1 MNGCV
6 FKRKLK
12 SGTSWGYYFA
22 AGRDP
27 DGKRIQIFKSG
38 FETKGAASK
47 ASRAAIE
54 DYEKTHGKVTC
65 HRGILGRISWG
76 YIFGEEDK
84 IGLDSQAAAEVA
96 LQAAVD
102 RRAAAEA
109 IPAEVDPTFPEYIR
123 YWLTEHAGR
132 RCAPKT
138 LERYKELAE
147 YLIRQLGETR
157 LNDLTTAQ
165 IQRAI
170 HRLEDCGGRVT
181 KDHPDGRPLAPKTV
195 RHIGTLLYTCLAEA
209 DRLGVLK
216 IPHPMANKRVR
227 LPRLVKRDP
236 AVLDK
241 EKLRALFARARD
253 TRLYPVVVL
262 ASATGCRRG
271 ELLALL
277 WTDLNDNTGELSV
290 SKSLEQTKA
299 GLRVKSTKS
308 EKPRRFVIPDWAISV
323 LADHRTE
330 QENDKR
336 LFGLDYQ
343 DHGLIFCQPNGAY
356 YSPDREGARVVE
368 LMRAVGLEGV
378 SLHSLR
384 HSYASEL
391 LSKGVPLAV
400 VSERLGHADQNITL
414 SIYSHA
420 MPADTRA
427 AAKVWQ
433 DAMAD
438 VIEDS
443 RKPGAQRMFADVCT
457 RGTHRRGFVERKGRK
472 VAGTTGLEPATS
484 DVTGRRSNQLNYVP
498 AYVTR
503 DIPIVARGR
512 RGRQTARQFQAIHL
526 SGDDQPT
533 RVPA

>member
-1 MNGCV
+1 MNGCT

-12 SGTSWGYYFA
+12 SGTSWGYSFD
-22 AGRDP
+22 AGHDEN
-27 DGKRIQIFKSG
+27 GKRVQEFKSG

-47 ASRAAIE
+47 AMRAALE
-54 DYEKTHGKVTC
+54 DYENTHGRVTQ
-65 HRGILGRISWG
+65 HRGILGRVIWG
-76 YIFGEEDK
+76 YVFGGEK
-84 IGLDSQAAAEVA
+84 TGNFSTQAAAEEA
-96 LQAAVD
+96 LLAAVD

-109 IPAEVDPTFPEYIR
+109 VPAEVDPTFPDYIR

-147 YLIRQLGETR
+147 YLVRQLGETR

-170 HRLEDCGGRVT
+170 HRLEDSGGRVT
-181 KDHPDGRPLAPKTV
+181 KDYPDGRPLAPKTV

-216 IPHPMANKRVR
+216 ILHPMANKRVR

-241 EKLRALFARARD
+241 EKLRALFDRARG

-262 ASATGCRRG
+262 AAATGCRRG
-271 ELLALL
+271 ELLALQ
-277 WTDLNDNTGELSV
+277 WTDLDESTGELSV

-323 LADHRTE
+323 LANHRAE
-330 QENDKR
+330 QGTDKS
-336 LFGLDYQ
+336 LFGPDYQ
-343 DHGLIFCQPNGAY
+343 DHGLIFCQPHGAY
-356 YSPDREGARVVE
+356 YSPDREGARVKE

-384 HSYASEL
+384 HSFASEL
-391 LSKGVPLAV
+391 LSDGVPLAV

-427 AAKVWQ
+427 AAKVWN

-443 RKPGAQRMFADVCT
+443 RKPGAQRTFADVCT
-457 RGTHRRGFVERKGRK
+457 RGTHRRVFVEKKGRK

-498 AYVTR
+498 AKMS
-503 DIPIVARGR
+503 R
-512 RGRQTARQFQAIHL
+512 RYSNRNTAGAPSPNRRRKNAASL
-526 SGDDQPT
+526 GK
-533 RVPA
+533 VKA